1 MMSNLYQLSPV
12 FHRTKASDI
21 GVVDSMAFAKAHMHM
36 KRQVLPS
43 QYLPYISRL
52 EDETTFK
59 EFKNVME
66 VVRVAISGDGKNKP
80 LISVEDVKQIYGII
94 DSMKPL
100 HGTGFDLFGAVYEMF
115 ASSKEKKDFGEY
127 FTRRHYTHIF
137 SKLLGYPCCR
147 SLFA

>member
-1 MMSNLYQLSPV
+1 MFKVYWSNCDDEVAEKVKNNLS
-12 FHRTKASDI
+12 
-21 GVVDSMAFAKAHMHM
+21 G
-36 KRQVLPS
+36 
-43 QYLPYISRL
+43 YISRL

-66 VVRVAISGDGKNKP
+66 VVRIAISGDGKNKP
-80 LISVEDVKQIYGII
+80 LISVDDVKQIYGII

-127 FTRRHYTHIF
+127 IKEQVLALEITENNNITEPSIEE
-137 SKLLGYPCCR
+137 LGGDKVM
-147 SLFA
+147 FDVTKAA